1 MLLKRLQIADFHF
14 ENVFVSLYFLFFLF
28 CGRCLLLPANNRLF
42 VSKIIIK
49 NYCTLMITVWIDL
62 GTYPRFPETRYPARA
77 SRQSEILTRSSKTQV
92 LPPSLYR
99 TNYVQYHYL
108 LFHRAFA
115 KNYWVSSLFFPS
127 LSLLIP
133 YIAFLYFVLSNYHVQ
148 CTVIKEHEKGRESTQ
163 TFKYPDLE
171 AGLEILPSLSK
182 VPRSILIQCTT

>member
-1 MLLKRLQIADFHF
+1 MFSR
-14 ENVFVSLYFLFFLF
+14 N
-28 CGRCLLLPANNRLF
+28 
-42 VSKIIIK
+42 
-49 NYCTLMITVWIDL
+49 TV
-62 GTYPRFPETRYPARA
+62 PRA

-182 VPRSILIQCTT
+182 VPRSILIQCTTWKNFIYTVQYGKSCINTQIYGKPGIYTVNLEYIR